1 MNHVVWN
8 TLRVRLGDIVS
19 IKRVQ
24 DVKYGKYIHVVPVDD
39 TVQGITGNLLEVYLT
54 PYFGKHYPPAHEG
67 DAYIVLAAMHAVA
80 FKIIE
85 TDPNPYCIVAS
96 GTDISCEDDPI
107 KREKEEISL
116 NEIGYDDIGGVRKQ
130 LVQIKE
136 MVELTLRHPQLFK
149 IIDVKPP
156 HDIFFYMDHQ
166 AQVW

>member
-1 MNHVVWN
+1 
-8 TLRVRLGDIVS
+8 
-19 IKRVQ
+19 
-24 DVKYGKYIHVVPVDD
+24 
-39 TVQGITGNLLEVYLT
+39 LEVYLT

-166 AQVW
+166 AQV